1 MGVSFYLLPVRVKY
15 LGGNHKAVAQINRLL
30 QLTSPLSGMKL
41 NNRTWSWS
49 DWGRGF
55 LQWVNLRPEEGERTL
70 LMFAFYTTTSVGII
84 WAEASTVAL
93 FLEKYGAESLPLF
106 YILSAGIG
114 SGLGVVYS
122 WMQKILPLRS
132 VIVVVAILAV
142 APLLLFRV
150 GLNIVYLSG
159 VIVFLMRLWVEAI
172 NVLND
177 INTSI
182 TANQLFNI
190 REIKRTYPL
199 ISSGILVADVVSG
212 FSLPFIVATVG
223 LNNVS
228 IVAAVM
234 MGLGATSLF
243 YLTQRYSQAFPAA
256 PYRGSAAQETDF
268 TSRRL
273 RGPLQRY
280 AIPLFGFF
288 VVGQILY
295 LLIDFQYLSQLELK
309 LDSKQIASF
318 LGLFSGIVGL
328 CELGTQWF
336 ISSRAIERLGVFVA
350 AMLLPGAIAILGLI
364 SLTGIGNFF
373 IGLIC
378 LKFIDEL
385 LRYTLIAA
393 IGPVLFQPLPDNIRS
408 SVMAQV
414 RGIGE
419 SLSTGFTGV
428 AILGVISLLAFVF
441 HHLSENTLQYLQTW
455 VFVAVI
461 LIVAL
466 VWLLIVWLLRSTY
479 VGLLVQSAQGE
490 RLSVSDVDLRV
501 LKRTIIET
509 LEKPGTEA
517 DKRSCIELLCQI
529 DLEDVG
535 EVLAP
540 LLTHLT
546 PSLQR
551 QSLEAMLLN
560 PSQIYLDPVQALIAQ
575 QPNPEV
581 LALALRYVW
590 ITQDEPDIG
599 QLQPYLRPS
608 VDPVVRGTAAAL
620 ILRRGTPTEK
630 AEATNT
636 VRRMLTHQRER
647 ERVMGCRA
655 LSEADYLQGLRLY
668 IPSLLQDE
676 SLRVRCAL
684 LDAIASTHLNE
695 YYPALVRGL
704 YYKSTREAAIS
715 ALVRLG
721 DEAIPMLVE
730 LAEDLHKPD
739 LARLQAWVALGQIGT
754 PEALNQLVAHLK
766 TGWGT
771 TRRNI
776 LRTLLKMPN
785 EAGIEGVLD
794 RLGRSGVETLI
805 EQEMLFIGQLY
816 AALLDLSRSEERVLI
831 PESNSFKSAIDQTYS
846 ALDLLRRAL
855 LEEQSDVVERCF
867 LLMKFL
873 YPLNS
878 IQAAAFNLQSDSPSN
893 IALGLE
899 ILDNT
904 LDIARKRNLVVILD
918 RRPEGEKLQSLAE
931 MVPYKPMT
939 KSDRLRRLLELRHF
953 LSDWPLACCFHVARQ
968 AKWSLTPEQTL
979 VCMRHPTGFVREAVL
994 AYLKAASPR
1003 ALAEMLPVLKNDPDR
1018 LVAAQVEQMMSE
1030 LK

>member
-1 MGVSFYLLPVRVKY
+1 
-15 LGGNHKAVAQINRLL
+15 
-30 QLTSPLSGMKL
+30 MKL
-41 NNRTWSWS
+41 NNRAWSWS
-49 DWGRGF
+49 DWGRGL

-70 LMFAFYTTTSVGII
+70 FMFAFYTTTSIGII

-93 FLEKYGAESLPLF
+93 FLKEYGAEQLPLF

-114 SGLGVVYS
+114 SSLGFVYS
-122 WMQKILPLRS
+122 WMQKILPLRW
-132 VIVVVAILAV
+132 VVVLVASLAV
-142 APLLLFRV
+142 IPLVLFRL
-150 GLNIVYLSG
+150 GLDIVYLAG
-159 VIVFLMRLWVEAI
+159 VTVFLMRLWVEAI

-177 INTSI
+177 LNTSI

-212 FSLPFIVATVG
+212 FSLPLILATVG

-228 IVAAVM
+228 LVAVVM
-234 MGLGATSLF
+234 MGLGACSLF
-243 YLTQRYSQAFPAA
+243 YLTQQYKQAFPDSPVRANLN
-256 PYRGSAAQETDF
+256 QESDF

-280 AIPLFGFF
+280 VIPLFGFF
-288 VVGQILY
+288 IVGQILF
-295 LLIDFQYLSQLELK
+295 LLIDFQYLSQLELNF
-309 LDSKQIASF
+309 DSKEIASF

-328 CELGTQWF
+328 CELATQWF

-350 AMLLPGAIAILGLI
+350 AMLLPVAIIILSLVALTGVTGFFLGLI
-364 SLTGIGNFF
+364 F
-373 IGLIC
+373 

-385 LRYTLIAA
+385 LRYTLMAA
-393 IGPVLFQPLPDNIRS
+393 LGPVLFQPLPDNIRS
-408 SVMAQV
+408 SIMAQV
-414 RGIGE
+414 RGIAE
-419 SLSTGFTGV
+419 SLSTGFTG
-428 AILGVISLLAFVF
+428 AGILGIISLLAFTF
-441 HHLSENTLQYLQTW
+441 HNLSENSLRSLQSW

-461 LIVAL
+461 IIFAL
-466 VWLLIVWLLRSTY
+466 LWLLIVFLLRSSY

-501 LKRTIIET
+501 LKRAVVET

-535 EVLAP
+535 EILAP

-546 PSLQR
+546 PALQR
-551 QSLEAMLLN
+551 QSLEAMLLTPN
-560 PSQIYLDPVQALIAQ
+560 PTYLDQVQGLIAQ
-575 QPNPEV
+575 KLNPEV
-581 LALALRYVW
+581 LAVALRYIW
-590 ITQDEPDIG
+590 LTQETPDIS
-599 QLQPYLRPS
+599 QLQPYLRPN

-636 VRRMLTHQRER
+636 LRRMLTHQRER

-655 LSEADYLQGLRLY
+655 LGEADYLQALRLY

-684 LDAIASTHLNE
+684 LEVISSTHLHE

-704 YYKSTREAAIS
+704 YYKSTREAALGAI
-715 ALVRLG
+715 VRLG

-730 LAEDLHKPD
+730 LAQDIHKPD
-739 LARLQAWVALGQIGT
+739 LVRLQAWSAMGQIGT

-776 LRTLLKMPN
+776 LRILLKMPH
-785 EAGIEGVLD
+785 ETGIEGVLD
-794 RLGRSGVETLI
+794 RLGRSGVEMLI
-805 EQEMLFIGQLY
+805 EQEMLFVGHLY
-816 AALLDLSRSEERVLI
+816 AALVDLSADEPI
-831 PESNSFKSAIDQTYS
+831 ESFFASTREANQS
-846 ALDLLRRAL
+846 ALSLLQRAL
-855 LEEQSDVVERCF
+855 LEEQSDVIERCF

-873 YPLNS
+873 YPASS

-904 LDIARKRNLVVILD
+904 LDIAKKRSLVGILD
-918 RRPEGEKLQSLAE
+918 RRPEKEKLQNLAE
-931 MVPYKPMT
+931 MFPYQPMIQ
-939 KSDRLRRLLELRHF
+939 SDRLRRLLDLRHF
-953 LSDWPLACCFHVARQ
+953 LSDWPLACCFHAARQ

-979 VCMRHPTGFVREAVL
+979 VCLRHPTGFVREAVL
-994 AYLKAASPR
+994 AYLRAAAPR
-1003 ALAEMLPVLKNDPDR
+1003 ALQEMLPVLKNDRDR
-1018 LVAAQVEQMMSE
+1018 LVAAQVQQMMAE
-1030 LK
+1030 LGQ